1 MEKYVFSGKTE
12 EEALEAALSELNVEK
27 KDILYDAKEQKGGLF
42 KGKKVE
48 ISVTKKSDIN
58 EYIKSVVLKIVTDMG
73 FDAKIETKVR
83 DDILNLTIYSDNN
96 NLLIGR
102 DGKNMNALSTIV
114 KQIIQ
119 SELGMYYKFNL
130 DVGEYKLKQQKNL
143 ERMAKRIAREV
154 AKSKAPDSSIAGHAN
169 VLIFPDL
176 DAGNIGYKLVQR
188 LAKAEAYGPITQGIA
203 SPVNDLSRG
212 CSVDDIVGVVAITSV
227 QVK

>member
-58 EYIKSVVLKIVTDMG
+58 DYIKSVVLKIVTDMG

-102 DGKNMNALSTIV
+102 DGKNINALSTIV

-154 AKSKAPDSSIAGHAN
+154 AKSK
-169 VLIFPDL
+169 VEVKL
-176 DAGNIGYKLVQR
+176 DPMNSYERRIVHNIL
-188 LAKAEAYGPITQGIA
+188 
-203 SPVNDLSRG
+203 NDDRYVYTE
-212 CSVDDIVGVVAITSV
+212 SVGEEPNRCVVI
-227 QVK
+227 KIRND

>member
-143 ERMAKRIAREV
+143 ERMTKRIAREV
-154 AKSKAPDSSIAGHAN
+154 AKSK
-169 VLIFPDL
+169 VEVKL
-176 DAGNIGYKLVQR
+176 DPMNSYERRIVHNIL
-188 LAKAEAYGPITQGIA
+188 
-203 SPVNDLSRG
+203 NDDRYVYTE
-212 CSVDDIVGVVAITSV
+212 SVGEEPNRCVVI
-227 QVK
+227 KIRND

>member
-12 EEALEAALSELNVEK
+12 EEALEAALNELNVEK

-58 EYIKSVVLKIVTDMG
+58 DYIKSVVLKIVTDMG

-154 AKSKAPDSSIAGHAN
+154 AKSK
-169 VLIFPDL
+169 VEVKL
-176 DAGNIGYKLVQR
+176 DPMNSYERRIVHNIL
-188 LAKAEAYGPITQGIA
+188 
-203 SPVNDLSRG
+203 NDDRYVYTE
-212 CSVDDIVGVVAITSV
+212 SVGEEPNRCVVI
-227 QVK
+227 KIRND